1 MTDLF
6 PIIQPEAEP
15 TVQEKLPL
23 CREVAWDF
31 TRGFPIYAGG
41 RPVEVTGVEA
51 VKVWIWKALK
61 TARFHHD
68 IYTWDYGCEAESLIG
83 KAFTAQVKE
92 SEAVRYVR
100 EALAPNPYI
109 TDVRQ
114 VDVSFQG
121 TKLTIS
127 CQVSTIYGEAE
138 VAVHV

>member
-31 TRGFPIYAGG
+31 ARGIPIYAGG
-41 RPVEVTGVEA
+41 RPVEVTGLEA
-51 VKVWIWKALK
+51 VTVWIWKALK

-68 IYTWDYGCEAESLIG
+68 IYTWDYVCEAESLIG

-138 VAVHV
+138 VTAYV

>member
-6 PIIQPEAEP
+6 PIIQPEAGP
-15 TVQEKLPL
+15 SVQAKLPL

-31 TRGFPIYAGG
+31 ARGIPIYAGG

-92 SEAVRYVR
+92 SEAARYVR

>member
-31 TRGFPIYAGG
+31 ARGIPSYAGG
-41 RPVEVTGVEA
+41 RPVEVTGLEA
-51 VKVWIWKALK
+51 VTVWIWKALK

-138 VAVHV
+138 VTAYV

>member
-31 TRGFPIYAGG
+31 ARGIPVYAGG